1 VPGLALVD
9 LKGPRLDI
17 VKIHLGDATQA
28 WQHDISPIVSEYFR
42 MFQACP
48 SCPQLGIIM
57 IAIAAIIYETQQAH
71 KLHSEI
77 GVQHDILQLDICQEY
92 SSKGGETV
100 PNH

>member
-1 VPGLALVD
+1 
-9 LKGPRLDI
+9 
-17 VKIHLGDATQA
+17 
-28 WQHDISPIVSEYFR
+28 
-42 MFQACP
+42 
-48 SCPQLGIIM
+48 M
-57 IAIAAIIYETQQAH
+57 IAMAAIIYETQQAH